1 RRLYGIPTARG
12 VLGEA
17 LPTLDAVLEALH
29 ARYPGIR
36 DRLCEPDGTLREYIH
51 VFVDACDLGRDPA
64 AIEVPDGAEVTVV
77 PSIAGG
83 GVAVDE
89 ALRARID
96 AELPQTI
103 EDLRRLVRIPSVAA
117 QRQGIPDTVRAV
129 GDLLR
134 GAGGRVTVLEHA
146 GANPVV
152 VGEFEGRSPRTLL
165 FYDHYDVQ
173 PAEPLDEWTVPPF
186 DVTQRDEKLFGRG
199 VADNKGDLMTRIA
212 AIRSLRAVRGG
223 LPCRVKF
230 LIEGEEEISSPHLG
244 AITRAHT
251 DLLKADACI
260 WEYGERDSRE
270 RKHIVCGMKGICYLQ
285 LEAKTAAVDLHSS
298 LGAVFEGAAFRLVWA
313 LSTFKDQNGRVQIP
327 GHYDRV
333 RRPTPAEEEVIR
345 QIPPDVVEDVQ
356 KQVGVARTI
365 GGVGGPE
372 AVRQLL
378 LTPTCTIC
386 GIWGGY
392 TLEGS
397 KTVLPKVAR
406 AKVDFRLVP
415 DQDPHEVAQ
424 NVRRHLDAGGFGD
437 IEVTVLGAEHPWRT
451 NLADPFV
458 GLVRDCVKEAT
469 GREVLVYPT
478 SAGTGPAHDVGPVLG
493 IPLVSAG
500 SGYWNAR
507 AHAPDENVRASDF
520 RETILLM
527 AHILERFGR
536 IS

>member
-1 RRLYGIPTARG
+1 M
-12 VLGEA
+12 
-17 LPTLDAVLEALH
+17 
-29 ARYPGIR
+29 
-36 DRLCEPDGTLREYIH
+36 
-51 VFVDACDLGRDPA
+51 
-64 AIEVPDGAEVTVV
+64 
-77 PSIAGG
+77 
-83 GVAVDE
+83 DE
-89 ALRARID
+89 TLRARID
-96 AELPQTI
+96 AGVPQAI

-117 QRQGIPDTVRAV
+117 QRRGIPETVQVV

-134 GAGGRVTVLEHA
+134 GEGGRVTVLEHA
-146 GANPVV
+146 DANPVV
-152 VGEFEGRSPRTLL
+152 VGEFEGRSARTLL
-165 FYDHYDVQ
+165 FYNHYDVQ
-173 PAEPLDEWTVPPF
+173 PAEPLEEWTVPPF
-186 DVTQRDEKLFGRG
+186 DVTERDGKLLGRG
-199 VADNKGDLMTRIA
+199 VADNKGDFTTRIA
-212 AIRSLRAVRGG
+212 AIRALRAVRGG

-230 LIEGEEEISSPHLG
+230 LIEGEEEISSTHLG

-260 WEYGERDSRE
+260 WEYGERDPKE
-270 RKHIVCGMKGICYLQ
+270 RKHVVCGMKGICYLQ
-285 LEAKTAAVDLHSS
+285 LEARTAAIDLHSM

-313 LSTFKDQNGRVQIP
+313 LSTFKDQHGRVQIP

-333 RRPTPAEEEVIR
+333 RRPTPAEEEVVR
-345 QIPPDVVEDVQ
+345 QIPPDVVEDIQ
-356 KQVGVARTI
+356 KQAGVARMI
-365 GGVGGPE
+365 GGVTGQE

-406 AKVDFRLVP
+406 AKIDFRLVP
-415 DQDPHEVAQ
+415 DQDPLEVAR
-424 NVRRHLDAGGFGD
+424 NVRRHLDAGGFTD
-437 IEVTVLGAEHPWRT
+437 IEVTVLGAEFPWRT

-478 SAGTGPAHDVGPVLG
+478 SAGTGPAYDVGPVLG
-493 IPLVSAG
+493 VPIVSAG
-500 SGYWNAR
+500 SGYWNTR

-527 AHILERFGR
+527 AHIMERFGSGR
-536 IS
+536 